1 MVLAPLTLWRPR
13 TLDSYVAWKVCSKTW
28 PRVTVPSDCL
38 CVAPT
43 TIFDQSHKQL
53 FLNSFA
59 HSGVCSVPQEN
70 DYPLAHS
77 VQSLMVTLVIRF
89 AASRSHMAF
98 RIERSWRMALMV
110 LGLPRCTL
118 AVSQPIA

>member
-1 MVLAPLTLWRPR
+1 MNPFLHGRKIVGDWQGSQNLFGPLSCKLVKLHDGAGR
-13 TLDSYVAWKVCSKTW
+13 
-28 PRVTVPSDCL
+28 
-38 CVAPT
+38 
-43 TIFDQSHKQL
+43 SHGSQKQL

-59 HSGVCSVPQEN
+59 HSGLCPVPQEN

-98 RIERSWRMALMV
+98 RVERSCRMALMV